1 MTKDGDLI
9 IRVELAGVKPE
20 DIEITFMGSMLT
32 ISGRRQRVTGE
43 EKASYHVQ
51 ERYYGAFRRS
61 MSLPESVDDKN
72 ISANIQDGVVEIIVE
87 GGANARSEL
96 KRIQLRKA
104 TR

>member
-1 MTKDGDLI
+1 
-9 IRVELAGVKPE
+9 
-20 DIEITFMGSMLT
+20 
-32 ISGRRQRVTGE
+32 
-43 EKASYHVQ
+43 
-51 ERYYGAFRRS
+51 